1 MYNHTTFGIFGG
13 KKMEREKLG
22 SRLGF
27 ILLSAGCAIGIG
39 NVWKFPYITGQNGGA
54 IFVLVYIACLIL
66 LGLPVMTM
74 EFAMGRGSQKS
85 PVKMYQELEPKGSKW
100 HIHGYV
106 AMAANVILMMCYCTI
121 AGWMLQYCVDT
132 AAGKFIGLDAAAVGN
147 MFGAMTQNTGAM
159 AAYTVGTVLL
169 ATVVCSFSLQGG
181 LERVTKWMMLALLSI
196 MVVLA
201 VNSCL
206 LPGAAEGLS
215 FYLKPNPAAVAEIG
229 LGNVIVAAMNQSF
242 FSLSLG
248 IGAMAIFGSYL
259 KKDRSLMGETV
270 NVIIL
275 DTFVA
280 LTAGLII
287 FPACSAFGVHAEA
300 GPPLVFITLP
310 NIFNSMAGGR
320 LWGSLFF
327 LFMSFAALS
336 TVFAVFENIVAC
348 VRDLTNWERKKASWI
363 TGVSLMVLCMPCVLG
378 FTVLSHVQI
387 LGLSI
392 MDFEDFVVSSLL
404 LPLGSLMFALF
415 CVCRYGWGWK
425 NFVAEANT
433 GMGLKVQS
441 WMRLY
446 MTYVVPAIIAFI
458 FVYGLY
464 NFFK

>member
-1 MYNHTTFGIFGG
+1 MQ
-13 KKMEREKLG
+13 REHLG

-39 NVWKFPYITGQNGGA
+39 NVWKFPYVTGQNGGA

-66 LGLPVMTM
+66 LGLPVMIM
-74 EFAMGRGSQKS
+74 EFSMGRGSQKS

-106 AMAANVILMMCYCTI
+106 AMAGNVILLMCYCTI
-121 AGWMLQYCVDT
+121 AGWMLQYFVDT
-132 AAGKFIGLDAAAVGN
+132 ATGKFVGLDAAAISE

-159 AAYTVGTVLL
+159 AIYTIATVAL
-169 ATVVCSFSLQGG
+169 ATIVCSFSLQGG

-196 MVVLA
+196 MIVLA
-201 VNSCL
+201 INSCL
-206 LPGAAEGLS
+206 LPGAAEGLA
-215 FYLKPNPAAVAEIG
+215 FYLKPNPAAVSEIG

-248 IGAMAIFGSYL
+248 IGSMAIFGSYL
-259 KKDRSLMGETV
+259 KKDRTLGGEAV
-270 NVIIL
+270 NVICL

-287 FPACSAFGVHAEA
+287 FPACSAFGVEASA
-300 GPPLVFITLP
+300 GPPLIFITLP
-310 NIFNSMAGGR
+310 NIFNNMAGGR
-320 LWGSLFF
+320 IWGSLFF
-327 LFMSFAALS
+327 IFMGFAALS

-348 VRDLTNWERKKASWI
+348 VRDLTGWDRKKASLI
-363 TGVSLMVLCMPCVLG
+363 CGLSQMVLCMPCVLG
-378 FTVLSHVQI
+378 FTVLSNIQI

-392 MDFEDFVVSSLL
+392 MDFEDFVVSSIL
-404 LPLGSLMFALF
+404 LPVGSLMFALF

-425 NFVAEANT
+425 NFVAEANE
-433 GMGLKVQS
+433 GRGLKVS
-441 WMRLY
+441 SRKWLRLY
-446 MTYVVPAIIAFI
+446 MTWVVPAIIIFL